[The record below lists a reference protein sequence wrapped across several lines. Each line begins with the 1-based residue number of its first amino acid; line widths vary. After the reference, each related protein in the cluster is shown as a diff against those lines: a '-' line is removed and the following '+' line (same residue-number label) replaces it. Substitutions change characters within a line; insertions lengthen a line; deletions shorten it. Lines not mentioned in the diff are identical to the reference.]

1 MTNRPRLTRDDSLAL
16 RRTVS
21 DYAARRE
28 QEGDAS
34 SSLGLVR

>member
-1 MTNRPRLTRDDSLAL
+1 MTNRPRLTREDPPAL

-34 SSLGLVR
+34 SCLGLAR